1 MIRAFLAL
9 TPFGGAFGVRSGILS
24 VQSIPEYRFPDPLVW
39 YAPGCYLGHVIS
51 HGHVN

>member
-24 VQSIPEYRFPDPLVW
+24 VQSIPDYRYPDPTCLVRFKLLSW
-39 YAPGCYLGHVIS
+39 PC
-51 HGHVN
+51 